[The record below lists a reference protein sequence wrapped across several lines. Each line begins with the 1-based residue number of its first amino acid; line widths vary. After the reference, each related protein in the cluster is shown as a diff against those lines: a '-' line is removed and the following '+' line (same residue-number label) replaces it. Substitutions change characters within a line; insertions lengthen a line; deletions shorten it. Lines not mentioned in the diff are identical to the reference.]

1 MNDTTKRTLL
11 WSLFALWLLTY
22 VWSFVVFQST
32 EPTGDSFTRGLNR
45 ISNFLGWQVA
55 AAIIGVPVWFLGR
68 MYSKASVASWFARLP
83 LVLAGLL
90 VVIPLGFFALN
101 YFSSVTGIGQ

>member
-1 MNDTTKRTLL
+1 MSDTTKRTLL

-22 VWSFVVFQST
+22 AWSFVVFQTT
-32 EPTGDSFTRGLNR
+32 EPTGSSFTRGLNR

-55 AAIIGVPVWFLGR
+55 AAVIGVPVWLFGR
-68 MYSKASVASWFARLP
+68 MYEKTSIAGWFIRLP

-90 VVIPLGFFALN
+90 VVIPLGLFAVNWL
-101 YFSSVTGIGQ
+101 SGISGIGG